1 MKKEG
6 KGIRILQK
14 MGWGALIV
22 EGMLVVF
29 ILLCFHVTDMTLAK
43 GDIYSFDTG
52 WTMIRED
59 GTSEKIA
66 QLPYAGTSAAGETII
81 LENTIPQ
88 QFAGKT
94 LEFLSADKTVV
105 VTVDGE
111 DIYEFG
117 TKDRKAFGHTA
128 GSITN
133 FIDLP
138 AHFTKGQIRIVMQS
152 SYSDYAAKISDM
164 RVGNRDVVILHL
176 LRENLFNIVLNMIM
190 LFCGILLA
198 IFAVMQFFSGQSLQG
213 MQFLSPYCLLAA
225 IYYSIETKMLETFY
239 GNQVLYSN
247 LIFLILMMMPV
258 LLLLYY
264 QQRFPENVQS
274 GFHVLLYLAFANI
287 AIQLILQV
295 SDTIDF
301 MNMAFVSHIMI
312 FLTILVVLFKWCEVA
327 LQERR
332 WSFLL
337 EFIALISFASGSV
350 VDLARTYV
358 VKVGDLG
365 RYSRYGAAFFAIVM
379 LYVHLRQ
386 IMKGYAGAFEENERL
401 LRSEVET
408 EKARMRQLMEA
419 KDRAE
424 EANRAKSRFLANM
437 SHEIRTPINAV
448 LGMNTLIQRESQ
460 ENEIREY
467 SNDIERSA
475 RNLLSI
481 INDVLDFSKIES
493 GKMEIIPAEYNLAS
507 LINDSYTMILVRAQE
522 KHLELEVV
530 NDPKI
535 PSGLIGD
542 EVRIRQIVINLLSNA
557 VKYTDRG
564 KITMRIS
571 YSPLGD
577 RRILLKIAV
586 RDTGVGIR
594 QEDQEKLFGSFQRV
608 DEIRNRSV
616 QGTGLGLSIT
626 RQLLDMMGGLIRV
639 DSVYGQG
646 SEFTVEIPQKIA
658 SEEPMG
664 DFAQRYLLTENTER
678 KPYRP
683 GIYAPD
689 ARILIVDDVEM
700 NLKVIQGLLKQTGI
714 RMDMARSGKICLGM
728 VQDTRYDMIFLDDMM
743 PEMDGTETLRRMKLL
758 KDSQNAH
765 TPVIMLTAN
774 ALSGAKDEY
783 LRNGFDDYI
792 AKPVIYAELEDMI
805 RKYLPRELQKSQKEQ
820 TEVQQEQISDDSFL
834 QDVPEINVK
843 LGMSYCMDTKS
854 FYLEMLEEY
863 LKADKRELIQEAYQ
877 KEDWENYRILVH
889 SLKSLSLTI
898 GAEQLSAQAK
908 AMEAETKKQNTE
920 YIGMHE
926 EELIRAYTA
935 LLEKLRKAVDA
946 EKAKT

>member
-1 MKKEG
+1 
-6 KGIRILQK
+6 

-22 EGMLVVF
+22 EGLLVVF

-43 GDIYSFDTG
+43 GDICSFDTG
-52 WTMIRED
+52 WTMVRED
-59 GTSEKIA
+59 GTSEKIVH
-66 QLPYAGTSAAGETII
+66 LPYASTSAPGETII

-94 LEFLSADKTVV
+94 LAFLSADKTVV
-105 VTVDGE
+105 VTVDGK

-117 TKDRKAFGHTA
+117 TKDQKVFGHTA

-138 AHFTKGQIRIVMQS
+138 EHFTRGKIRIVMQS
-152 SYSDYAAKISDM
+152 PYSDYAAKLSAM
-164 RVGNRDVVILHL
+164 RVGNRDVIILQF
-176 LRENLFNIVLNMIM
+176 LRENLFNIVLNMTM

-198 IFAVMQFFSGQSLQG
+198 IFSVMQFFSGQSLQG

-225 IYYSIETKMLETFY
+225 IYYSIETKMMETFY
-239 GNQVLYSN
+239 GNQVLYSD

-264 QQRFPENVQS
+264 QQRLPENVQT
-274 GFHVLLYLAFANI
+274 GFHVLLYLAYANI
-287 AIQLILQV
+287 VIQLILQV
-295 SDTIDF
+295 SNTIDF

-312 FLTILVVLFKWCEVA
+312 FLTILVVIFKWCEVA
-327 LQERR
+327 LQERK

-337 EFIALISFASGSV
+337 EFAALISFASGSI

-386 IMKGYAGAFEENERL
+386 IMRGYAGAFEENERL
-401 LRSEVET
+401 LRNEMEA
-408 EKARMRQLMEA
+408 EKARMHQMIEA

-460 ENEIREY
+460 EAEIREY

-493 GKMEIIPAEYNLAS
+493 GKMEVIPAEYNLAS
-507 LINDSYTMILVRAQE
+507 LINDSYTMVLVRAQE

-530 NDPKI
+530 NDPMI
-535 PSGLIGD
+535 PSALIGD

-564 KITMRIS
+564 KITLRVS

-577 RRILLKIAV
+577 CRVLLRIAV
-586 RDTGVGIR
+586 KDTGIGIH

-608 DEIRNRSV
+608 DEIKNRSV

-626 RQLLDMMGGLIRV
+626 RQLLDMMGGQIQV
-639 DSVYGQG
+639 DSVYGKG

-658 SEEPMG
+658 SQEPMG
-664 DFAQRYLLTENTER
+664 DFAQRYVLTENTER
-678 KPYRP
+678 KSYHP

-689 ARILIVDDVEM
+689 AKILIVDDVEM
-700 NLKVIQGLLKQTGI
+700 NLKVIQGLLKKTGI
-714 RMDMARSGKICLGM
+714 QMDTARNGKTCLGL

-743 PEMDGTETLRRMKLL
+743 PEMDGTETLCRMKQFR
-758 KDSQNAH
+758 DCPNAH

-805 RKYLPRELQKSQKEQ
+805 MKYLPRQLQKEQ
-820 TEVQQEQISDDSFL
+820 KEEKDIGEKLQDNQIPDQDGFL
-834 QDVPEINVK
+834 EDVPEINVK

-863 LKADKRELIQEAYQ
+863 LNADKREAFQKAYQ
-877 KEDWENYRILVH
+877 EKDWESYRILVH

-908 AMEAETKKQNTE
+908 AMETETKKQNTE
-920 YIGMHE
+920 YIRIHE
-926 EELIRAYTA
+926 EELMHAYAA

-946 EKAKT
+946 EKTKT

>member
-1 MKKEG
+1 
-6 KGIRILQK
+6 
-14 MGWGALIV
+14 
-22 EGMLVVF
+22 
-29 ILLCFHVTDMTLAK
+29 
-43 GDIYSFDTG
+43 
-52 WTMIRED
+52 
-59 GTSEKIA
+59 
-66 QLPYAGTSAAGETII
+66 
-81 LENTIPQ
+81 
-88 QFAGKT
+88 
-94 LEFLSADKTVV
+94 
-105 VTVDGE
+105 
-111 DIYEFG
+111 
-117 TKDRKAFGHTA
+117 
-128 GSITN
+128 
-133 FIDLP
+133 
-138 AHFTKGQIRIVMQS
+138 
-152 SYSDYAAKISDM
+152 
-164 RVGNRDVVILHL
+164 
-176 LRENLFNIVLNMIM
+176 
-190 LFCGILLA
+190 
-198 IFAVMQFFSGQSLQG
+198 
-213 MQFLSPYCLLAA
+213 
-225 IYYSIETKMLETFY
+225 
-239 GNQVLYSN
+239 
-247 LIFLILMMMPV
+247 
-258 LLLLYY
+258 
-264 QQRFPENVQS
+264 
-274 GFHVLLYLAFANI
+274 
-287 AIQLILQV
+287 
-295 SDTIDF
+295 
-301 MNMAFVSHIMI
+301 
-312 FLTILVVLFKWCEVA
+312 
-327 LQERR
+327 
-332 WSFLL
+332 
-337 EFIALISFASGSV
+337 
-350 VDLARTYV
+350 
-358 VKVGDLG
+358 
-365 RYSRYGAAFFAIVM
+365 
-379 LYVHLRQ
+379 
-386 IMKGYAGAFEENERL
+386 
-401 LRSEVET
+401 
-408 EKARMRQLMEA
+408 MRQLMEA

-843 LGMSYCMDTKS
+843 LGMSYCMDTKL